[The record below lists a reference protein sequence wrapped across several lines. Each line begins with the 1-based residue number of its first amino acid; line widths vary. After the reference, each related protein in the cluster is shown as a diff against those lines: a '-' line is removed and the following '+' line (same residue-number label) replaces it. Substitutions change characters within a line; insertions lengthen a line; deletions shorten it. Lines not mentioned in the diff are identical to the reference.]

1 MNGLSFHAF
10 DLGSYDCFHSD
21 SLILSHE
28 QDHETLKLFVSGKLT
43 YENLTLFRRYVNHL
57 FDSEMKNYRIFLIDF
72 SQTERIDSTGFGMLI
87 HMYRTLE
94 KENKD
99 LACLNAPENIQIL
112 LQNSPLNI
120 QLICQQKQ
128 DYTTQNTL
136 RNWFPW

>member
-28 QDHETLKLFVSGKLT
+28 QENETLKLFVSGRLT
-43 YENLTLFRRYVNHL
+43 YDNLTLFRRYVNHL
-57 FDSEMKNYRIFLIDF
+57 FEYDMKHYRMFLIDF

-94 KENKD
+94 KNKKV
-99 LACLNAPENIQIL
+99 LACLNPPENIQAL
-112 LQNSPLNI
+112 LQNSPLGI
-120 QLICQQKQ
+120 ALICKAKQ
-128 DYTTQNTL
+128 DETNQNIL